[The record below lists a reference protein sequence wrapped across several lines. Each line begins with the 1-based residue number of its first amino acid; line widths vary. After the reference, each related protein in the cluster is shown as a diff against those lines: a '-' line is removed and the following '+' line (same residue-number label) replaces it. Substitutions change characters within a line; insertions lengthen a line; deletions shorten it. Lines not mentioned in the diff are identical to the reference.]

1 MNDSVSFLKGAQI
14 LGSETLA
21 SSFRHDHAV
30 VPADILH
37 HNHVSSHVEHLV
49 ILYVEDFPRFEVPL
63 LSLNL
68 LDNPVSLRLVPD
80 RLGTEDHMIS

>member
-21 SSFRHDHAV
+21 SSFGHDHAV

-37 HNHVSSHVEHLV
+37 HNHVASHVKHLFIPNV
-49 ILYVEDFPRFEVPL
+49 DDFPRFEVPL

-80 RLGTEDHMIS
+80 RLGTEDHVIS